1 MKPGYLALLFPI
13 FMLPAFNANAASSA
27 LRITC
32 DGDNADARVFV
43 NGKFKG
49 ECPLDLKVPS
59 GVVQLRATKSMND
72 LLDRVWEREI
82 TLGDDVAKRVE
93 VKLEELQ
100 YGEKKR
106 QEYIKGDAVIRAKA
120 AAGDIESMI
129 DLGRIY
135 EQGMGVPKDYAK
147 AADCF
152 RKAADAG
159 SASAMF
165 NLGWLYYA
173 GKGVPQSKESK
184 DEAAVWF
191 KKAADKGNQAA
202 ISVLKNFIRY

>member
-1 MKPGYLALLFPI
+1 MKTTNRSLLFVI
-13 FMLPAFNANAASSA
+13 ALSISTAANAVGSM

-32 DGDNADARVFV
+32 EGDNADARVFV

-59 GVVQLRATKSMND
+59 GVVQLRATKSMDD

-93 VKLEELQ
+93 VKLEDIQ

-106 QEYIKGDAVIRAKA
+106 QEYIKRDAVIRAKA

-129 DLGRIY
+129 DLGKIY

-159 SASAMF
+159 SAIAMF

-173 GKGVPQSKESK
+173 GKVVPQSE
-184 DEAAVWF
+184 DEAADWF

-202 ISVLKNFIRY
+202 IRVLKSLKRY